1 MLIAESET
9 NIGIIVICV
18 YMCVYM
24 YIHDNKWNMVA
35 SSWAG
40 WWGEMNVSNRRV
52 VGVTLPQ
59 WSAWETLLENAL
71 VKRRPGGSRIVSS
84 TSFSVDCRCVCVCVV
99 GAPCATPPG
108 DAWRWEMWGWW
119 ESCLMPL
126 LQGAFCLVA
135 FRRSGGVGGRKR
147 WC

>member
-1 MLIAESET
+1 
-9 NIGIIVICV
+9 
-18 YMCVYM
+18 
-24 YIHDNKWNMVA
+24 MVV

-71 VKRRPGGSRIVSS
+71 VKRRPGGSRVGSSS
-84 TSFSVDCRCVCVCVV
+84 TSFSVDCRCVCVV

-108 DAWRWEMWGWW
+108 DA
-119 ESCLMPL
+119 
-126 LQGAFCLVA
+126 
-135 FRRSGGVGGRKR
+135 
-147 WC
+147 